1 MIKLVSGDEHLN
13 ILKVEESF
21 LEVKMSSA
29 EDIMFESSHLRAV
42 MEGIINKHFG
52 PDILMDDL
60 FHRYCNKFTEFSA
73 HFKNFDKVGIVS
85 VAIERVIMQDELV

>member
-1 MIKLVSGDEHLN
+1 MIKLVSGDKHLN

-21 LEVKMSSA
+21 LKVKMSSA
-29 EDIMFESSHLRAV
+29 EDIMYGSSHLRAA